1 MLPRVTL
8 WNVEGVVLIL
18 LTQSGVVYSNQTGG
32 PLCHQSEAEGILVP
46 FNNDYPLDQPDL
58 SLERLLAR
66 LLANA
71 QYLTSQLADNVDALL
86 LGSHDT
92 SCAKVD
98 RARLEES
105 MEAWV
110 CVDVDDA
117 GDFLI
122 SGFGRCKGVI
132 TWRNSD

>member
-46 FNNDYPLDQPDL
+46 FNNDYPSINQDLLLKGYWPD
-58 SLERLLAR
+58 SLPMHS
-66 LLANA
+66 
-71 QYLTSQLADNVDALL
+71 TSPLKLADNVDALL

-92 SCAKVD
+92 SCAK
-98 RARLEES
+98 S
-105 MEAWV
+105 
-110 CVDVDDA
+110 
-117 GDFLI
+117 
-122 SGFGRCKGVI
+122 
-132 TWRNSD
+132 